1 MAGGPLAGESK
12 GILLGWRQGRE
23 LGFTQMQ
30 QKAQEGPT
38 PGNNEFLLPSR
49 KVRTNRMTQPH
60 VRLLVPRHPNFLQK
74 LPHSC
79 PWRKAGVPPPNPG
92 RFRAKV
98 PGRRGPGKGSRQP
111 AGKVYVCTSWRM
123 SPRRKL
129 ALTTVQRRNPEL
141 AQPAAQAA

>member
-12 GILLGWRQGRE
+12 GILLGWGWRQGRE

-30 QKAQEGPT
+30 QQAQEGPT

-79 PWRKAGVPPPNPG
+79 PWPKAGVPLPT
-92 RFRAKV
+92 
-98 PGRRGPGKGSRQP
+98 P
-111 AGKVYVCTSWRM
+111 AGSGPKSLGGADQV
-123 SPRRKL
+123 K
-129 ALTTVQRRNPEL
+129 A
-141 AQPAAQAA
+141 PANQQARFTCACPGG